1 MLLSVFIGIFGG
13 MCAVL
18 AVRFFESLQKNER
31 ASLADGIEII
41 EDDVLG

>member
-1 MLLSVFIGIFGG
+1 MLITLCIGLFGG
-13 MCAVL
+13 VCAVF
-18 AVRFFESLQKNER
+18 AVRFFESLHKSEQ